1 MDNVHEESVINLSI
15 LNLPCIMYLQPTL
28 RLMLFDSSLL
38 GRSELRVQSLAL
50 DCLDIRVTAD
60 EFL

>member
-1 MDNVHEESVINLSI
+1 
-15 LNLPCIMYLQPTL
+15 
-28 RLMLFDSSLL
+28 MLFDSSLL